1 MMNCNIKRDI
11 SIFWEK
17 YSQISGLEYEG
28 MVGLEAWQVYAG
40 SETHQGA
47 PNLPDKVA
55 QILERI
61 AHAKNI

>member
-1 MMNCNIKRDI
+1 M
-11 SIFWEK
+11 EK